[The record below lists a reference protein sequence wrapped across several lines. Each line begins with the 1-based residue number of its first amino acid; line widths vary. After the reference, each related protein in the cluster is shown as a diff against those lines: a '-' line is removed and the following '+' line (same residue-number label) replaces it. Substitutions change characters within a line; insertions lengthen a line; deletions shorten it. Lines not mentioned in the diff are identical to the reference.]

1 MADAIDVAVR
11 PQVAHN
17 DASPQSE
24 SGPSSLPSSSG
35 STGHSHGTL
44 NDRAQNTLDSILFP
58 ADSYTAGTHT
68 YWADLPAVER
78 TRWINRQ
85 SNQEA
90 RRELGVIGQ
99 MFKADPLSPIRAYFS
114 NYVVTGMGLLV
125 EGYVLFSVGN
135 LSTLFKNVWP
145 ECWGKNPTA
154 CEANWVH
161 AIDYLEIVG
170 IIVGQIA
177 VGIEGDWIGRRFG
190 MVQDALI
197 MTLGSIMLTAMWGT
211 TLNGWLICYA
221 WSLFVY
227 GVGVGGEY
235 PMTSTRAMEG
245 SGTGPAASTGD
256 RMHRGRKVA
265 LAFTMQGWGQLLNQA
280 ILIVCLLI
288 FHGSLDAP
296 FNKTSTQYTFRVSF
310 GVIILPTLYLAYLR
324 YYKMKYTDQAL
335 RDAKTRSKNTSGYSL
350 TTLKMAGGHYWHR
363 MVGTAIVW
371 FINDVLFYGS
381 KIFSGVFIGR
391 ITGGASGSTLGTTW
405 LYNLLNVGIS
415 LIGYY
420 LGALLID
427 HKQYGRKW
435 MQTNGLLFIGVIF
448 AICAGLW
455 DTFTT
460 PGAGTRA
467 FMALYFLSSFFTQ
480 FGPNVT
486 SFLLAAEVYPA
497 LVRSTAH
504 GVSAAAGKCGALL
517 AAVLYNYIDDRTKF
531 YFVFPFGFAG
541 ALLTLV
547 FVPDVTSLDLREQE
561 RYYQYV
567 QEGREAE
574 YHGVAVHPRHLSL
587 YERVVLKRHYAYD
600 AEKDRMQKISE
611 LRQLYDLTKADE
623 VQDDKGGSGKDKDQG
638 LSDEQRMLLGY
649 DLDGFFANEEKLRGY
664 LTRNTGTTM
673 KNKPHPSK
681 LAKLEDKLG

>member
-1 MADAIDVAVR
+1 LAQA
-11 PQVAHN
+11 
-17 DASPQSE
+17 ASSE
-24 SGPSSLPSSSG
+24 ASSSSQPLSQG
-35 STGHSHGTL
+35 SPDEGASSPNGWEML
-44 NDRAQNTLDSILFP
+44 NDRAQSTIDSILYP
-58 ADSYTAGTHT
+58 VDSYTRDTRT
-68 YWADLPAVER
+68 YWADLPFWQK
-78 TRWINRQ
+78 TRWINKQ
-85 SNQEA
+85 SNEEA
-90 RRELGVIGQ
+90 RRELKVIGQ
-99 MFKADPLSPIRAYFS
+99 MFKQDPLSPIRSYFS

-135 LSTLFKNVWP
+135 LGTLFKLVWP
-145 ECWGKNPTA
+145 QCWKTHETCDHG
-154 CEANWVH
+154 WII
-161 AIDYLEIVG
+161 AIDALQITG
-170 IIVGQIA
+170 IIFGQIL

-190 MVQDALI
+190 MVQDALVL
-197 MTLGSIMLTAMWGT
+197 TLGTVMLTAMWGT

-221 WSLFVY
+221 ISLFVY

-245 SGTGPAASTGD
+245 SGTGFAASTGD

-265 LAFTMQGWGQLLNQA
+265 LAFTMQGWGQLLNQG
-280 ILIVCLLI
+280 ILLICLLI

-296 FNKTSTQYTFRVSF
+296 FSKVSTQYTFRVSF

-324 YYKMKYTDQAL
+324 FYKMKYADQAL
-335 RDAKTRSKNTSGYSL
+335 KDAKGRSNTSGYSWK
-350 TTLKMAGGHYWHR
+350 TLKMASSHYWHR

-391 ITGGASGSTLGTTW
+391 ITGGSAGATLKTTW

-435 MQTNGLLFIGVIF
+435 MQINGLLFIGVVF
-448 AICAGLW
+448 AICAAQW
-455 DTFTT
+455 ETFIK

-467 FMALYFLSSFFTQ
+467 FMGLYFLSSFFTQ

-486 SFLLAAEVYPA
+486 SFLLAAELYPA

-531 YFVFPFGFAG
+531 FVVFPFGFAG

-547 FVPDVTSLDLREQE
+547 FVADSTGLDLREQE

-567 QEGREAE
+567 IEGREHE

-587 YERVVLKRHYAYD
+587 WERVVLKRHLAYD
-600 AEKDRMQKISE
+600 ADKDRVQKLAE
-611 LRQLYDLTKADE
+611 LKSLYQSIKSDE
-623 VQDDKGGSGKDKDQG
+623 VIDEKAGGQGKGKQSHLSEDQ
-638 LSDEQRMLLGY
+638 QMLADY
-649 DLDGFFANEEKLRGY
+649 ELDNFFANEEKLQGY
-664 LTRNTGTTM
+664 LTRKSGTRTTS
-673 KNKPHPSK
+673 KPHPSR
-681 LAKLEDKLG
+681 LAEIEGKFK